1 MPYDIVKYKT
11 GYRICKSDGSKCFS
25 NNPMTLTNAK
35 KQRIALYLAEHRKH
49 GGMMYREMPEMYYE
63 IKSEADKM
71 DPIHSILKNSEIHD
85 LYHQAISGGAKD
97 DAFVKQLGEI
107 GLTSTEYLHEA
118 KLRARQ
124 AGYDP
129 SLLSYAND
137 GVHKL
142 QYMTPHGLRRFG
154 RVGYNDYIIWSYL
167 EQEDKVPKG
176 YAAMKRNTFHQSHE
190 RISQIHKLD
199 KYSRNAMALA
209 INW

>member
-11 GYRICKSDGSKCFS
+11 GYRTCKSDGSKCFS

-35 KQRIALYLAEHRKH
+35 TQRIALYLAEHRKH
-49 GGMMYREMPEMYYE
+49 GGMMWRHSPEVYYSLRDQTN
-63 IKSEADKM
+63 KT
-71 DPIHSILKNSEIHD
+71 DPVHSILKNSEIHD
-85 LYHQAISGGAKD
+85 LYHQILSGGSKD

-129 SLLSYAND
+129 SLLSYANN

-167 EQEDKVPKG
+167 EQEDEVPNG
-176 YAAMKRNTFHQSHE
+176 YAAMKRNTFHRSHE

-199 KYSRNAMALA
+199 KYSPNALAMA

>member
-1 MPYDIVKYKT
+1 MIWRHSPEVYYDLRDQANKT
-11 GYRICKSDGSKCFS
+11 
-25 NNPMTLTNAK
+25 
-35 KQRIALYLAEHRKH
+35 
-49 GGMMYREMPEMYYE
+49 
-63 IKSEADKM
+63 
-71 DPIHSILKNSEIHD
+71 DPVHSILKNSEIHD
-85 LYHQAISGGAKD
+85 LYHQKLSGGSKD

-129 SLLSYAND
+129 SLLSYANN

-167 EQEDKVPKG
+167 EQEDEVPNG
-176 YAAMKRNTFHQSHE
+176 YAAMKRNTFHRSHE

-199 KYSRNAMALA
+199 KYSPNAMALA